1 MGIFMQSFA
10 PSARNMSINRWLA
23 CVSVCKSEYDQR
35 REKEKYFGF
44 KSKVQS
50 PLLTYF
56 LVLPNA
62 RHFNFHKRYHEVY
75 LLKITQT
82 KLV

>member
-1 MGIFMQSFA
+1 MQSFA
-10 PSARNMSINRWLA
+10 PSARNMSINRWLS
-23 CVSVCKSEYDQR
+23 CVSVFKSEYDQR
-35 REKEKYFGF
+35 REKEKYFGL
-44 KSKVQS
+44 KSKVHS

>member
-1 MGIFMQSFA
+1 MQSFA

-50 PLLTYF
+50 PKPTFDILSCSS
-56 LVLPNA
+56 
-62 RHFNFHKRYHEVY
+62 
-75 LLKITQT
+75 
-82 KLV
+82 